1 MGLGFRKSVK
11 IGKGVRLNVSKRGI
25 GVSAGVKGFRVGTG
39 PSGSR
44 VRASVPGTGVYYEKR
59 LGTKTNSKNKSSH
72 VINQTNTGMNMSM
85 TNEVPNYEKRIDTI
99 SNMHTIPVNTI
110 DWVQLS
116 NTATPF
122 PENAIGPNE
131 EQVLGKL
138 KNFKPSMMDK
148 LFSRTEARKKSIE
161 DERLEAVKADTE
173 LFTDWQKSTQLAKK
187 VLKKEQQALMDALVK
202 FPPYQYHLA
211 LGSRVSAYT
220 TTDNNV
226 INIEFNVNS
235 NVVIPDEIKTLTKTG
250 KVSTRKMGV
259 TRFNELLNLYVTGGA
274 IAIAKETFAVLPVN
288 NVFVHCIDAIINPST
303 GVKEDKVLLSAIFDK
318 KQLDT
323 IIYERI
329 DPEETIKL
337 FHHNMNFLKTK
348 GFQPVERIEGD

>member
-1 MGLGFRKSVK
+1 MGLGFRKSIK

-25 GVSAGVKGFRVGTG
+25 GLSAGVKGFRIGTG

-44 VRASVPGTGVYYEKR
+44 MRATVPGTGVYYEKR
-59 LGTKTNSKNKSSH
+59 LGAKTTSKNNSSH
-72 VINQTNTGMNMSM
+72 VVNQTNTNLNLS
-85 TNEVPNYEKRIDTI
+85 NEVPNYEKRVETI
-99 SNMHTIPVNTI
+99 SNMHKMPVNRI
-110 DWVQLS
+110 DWIQLS
-116 NTATPF
+116 NTSPPF

-138 KNFKPSMMDK
+138 KKFKPSMMDK
-148 LFSRTEARKKSIE
+148 LFSRVEARKEIIHE
-161 DERLEAVKADTE
+161 ERLDAVKVDTE
-173 LFTDWQKSTQLAKK
+173 LFNDWQSSTQLAKK
-187 VLKKEQQALMDALVK
+187 VLKKERQALMDALVK

-226 INIEFNVNS
+226 INIEFNINS

-274 IAIAKETFAVLPVN
+274 IAIAKETFATLPVSTVN
-288 NVFVHCIDAIINPST
+288 VHCIDAIINPST
-303 GVKEDKVLLSAIFDK
+303 GIKENNVLLSVVFDK
-318 KQLDT
+318 KQLDI
-323 IIYERI
+323 IIYDHI
-329 DPEETIKL
+329 NPEETIKL
-337 FHHNMNFLKTK
+337 FRHNMNFLKTK
-348 GFQPVERIEGD
+348 GFQSVERIEGD